1 MWSQTDYLLASLIDA
16 QREANWMK
24 ANTGVER
31 SKQSAQPKPVERPAD
46 LRRARDDAEK
56 ATAMAAKFKARFGAR
71 RTPTKE

>member
-31 SKQSAQPKPVERPAD
+31 SKQSAPPKPVERPAD
-46 LRRARDDAEK
+46 LRRAHADAEK

-71 RTPTKE
+71 RTPPKE